1 MMTISQRIRQDIAS
15 PFLDIDVLNV
25 VVHRRAVIYD
35 EARLPGYLFRS
46 GDYFVT
52 DGSGSCVYRAVNAD
66 FERVWAGGEWAG
78 ERKPNN

>member
-35 EARLPGYLFRS
+35 EARLSGYFFRR

-52 DGSGSCVYRAVNAD
+52 DGSGSCVYRPVKTD
-66 FERVWAGGEWAG
+66 FERVWTGGEWAD
-78 ERKPNN
+78 RF